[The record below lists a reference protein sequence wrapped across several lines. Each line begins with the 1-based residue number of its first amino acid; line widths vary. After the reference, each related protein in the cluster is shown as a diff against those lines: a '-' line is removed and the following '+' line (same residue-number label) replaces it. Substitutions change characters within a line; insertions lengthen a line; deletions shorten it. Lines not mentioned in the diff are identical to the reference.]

1 VFNIFLTQFTIN
13 RRGTI
18 LKDKIIIKIFNKK
31 PSCRSFDTLIK
42 IYLLYND
49 LANYDQK
56 VRKNNKKTNR
66 YNRIIIKE
74 MEEIDV
80 RNSRDY

>member
-1 VFNIFLTQFTIN
+1 M
-13 RRGTI
+13 
-18 LKDKIIIKIFNKK
+18 KIFNKK
-31 PSCRSFDTLIK
+31 PSYSSFDTLIK

-74 MEEIDV
+74 IEGIDV